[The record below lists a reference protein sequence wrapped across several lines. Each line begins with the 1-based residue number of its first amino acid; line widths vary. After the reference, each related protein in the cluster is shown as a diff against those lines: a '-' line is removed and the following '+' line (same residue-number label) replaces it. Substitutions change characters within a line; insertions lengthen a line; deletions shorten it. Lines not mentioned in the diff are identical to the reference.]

1 MRRSPLISASL
12 AATAALL
19 ALSAGCEQ
27 PKPDTSV
34 TQAWSDLR
42 RNEANAGTESQPA
55 ESQTAANGAAPNA
68 GGNPS
73 ALPPAGNPSPVSQF
87 TTGAAKKSEPIA
99 YVNGKPIEREAVVSI
114 LIEGH
119 GLGVLQQVVAL
130 EAVRQ
135 AAEKRG
141 IRIREVDIDN
151 EYDYT
156 IYSPQL
162 QGDSSALLSPIRKK
176 ELIQLW
182 LRRTGVSASELRLAM
197 VRQAYLRKLAAD
209 RVTISE
215 DAIRLEYERQCGEKV
230 IARHIQLAALRDY
243 DQLHARIVAGD
254 DFAALAARF
263 SINEATSRDGGLL
276 PPFSAGDLRVP
287 KTLREAAFQLKV
299 GQTSDPIAFE
309 GHYHVIRVE
318 QRTPRCNQTIDAMR
332 EQLMRSIR
340 NRQTADQMDQISLDL
355 QSQSRL
361 KITDK
366 ALRERYDSER
376 AAGKVTGPALER

>member
-27 PKPDTSV
+27 PKPDSSV
-34 TQAWSDLR
+34 SQAWSDLR
-42 RNEANAGTESQPA
+42 RNEANASAESQPA
-55 ESQTAANGAAPNA
+55 ESQAAANGAAPNA
-68 GGNPS
+68 AGNP
-73 ALPPAGNPSPVSQF
+73 AARPPAGNPSPVSQF
-87 TTGAAKKSEPIA
+87 TTGSARKSEPIA

-114 LIEGH
+114 LLEGH
-119 GLGVLQQVVAL
+119 GLDVLQQVLAL

-162 QGDSSALLSPIRKK
+162 QGDSRAILNPIRKQ

-182 LRRTGVSASELRLAM
+182 LKRTGVSASELRLAM
-197 VRQAYLRKLAAD
+197 VRQAYLRKIAAE
-209 RVTISE
+209 RVSISE

-230 IARHIQLAALRDY
+230 IVRHIQLAALREY
-243 DQLHARIVAGD
+243 DQLRARIDAGD
-254 DFAALAARF
+254 DFASLAARF
-263 SINEATSRDGGLL
+263 SINEGTSRDGGLL

-287 KTLREAAFQLKV
+287 KTLREAAFKLKV

-309 GHYHVIRVE
+309 GHYHILRVE
-318 QRTPRCNQTIDAMR
+318 QRIPRCGQSIESMR
-332 EQLMRSIR
+332 DQLVRNIR

-355 QSQSRL
+355 QSQARL
-361 KITDK
+361 RITDREL
-366 ALRERYDSER
+366 AERYTAQR
-376 AAGKVTGPALER
+376 AAGKITGPALER